1 MSITDKI
8 KEKASNVG
16 RQAYDSVRRT
26 VAPTD
31 FERMARIKSETAR
44 RGCGDSG
51 ATPARRTDNGTPS
64 DEICEQIRSLFR
76 EILKE
81 PEFSG
86 RFRRKKEM

>member
-1 MSITDKI
+1 MTSKRDTQRAVCRAEHDQHN
-8 KEKASNVG
+8 A
-16 RQAYDSVRRT
+16 AAD
-26 VAPTD
+26 
-31 FERMARIKSETAR
+31 ARP
-44 RGCGDSG
+44 GCGDSG

-64 DEICEQIRSLFR
+64 DELCEQIRSLFR